1 MKVFFLFLALIP
13 FSHASEI
20 WKVEHSAILRK
31 HVPSTPQYA
40 DEIFSSKAE
49 CESAI
54 DKALTGQNQTFMRK
68 HYLCF
73 LAGSSPASA
82 APSSPTGHLTDQQN
96 AVVNLGTL
104 IVRGLFTPEQI
115 GHNIPGPN
123 DFAEFGGKRPDAVS
137 RHSDQFGFIASTP
150 EPSAQSVKPHQL
162 PNKNAEKVCG
172 QMKQLNCY
180 STRGFIGCCP
190 KGFSYLAAPTGMAP
204 MGDICATDAADASNQ
219 QCLCYQDNAVCI
231 NSKQG
236 ICYGCSEM

>member
-1 MKVFFLFLALIP
+1 MNILFLILSLIS
-13 FSHASEI
+13 FSHAGEQ

-31 HVPSTPQYA
+31 HAPGTPQYA
-40 DEIFSSKAE
+40 DQIFSSKAE

-54 DKALTGQNQTFMRK
+54 DKALGSKDQSFMRK

-73 LAGSSPASA
+73 LAGSSAGA
-82 APSSPTGHLTDQQN
+82 ATTSSSTN
-96 AVVNLGTL
+96 AAANLGTL
-104 IVRGLFTPEQI
+104 IVRGFFTPEQI

-123 DFAEFGGKRPDAVS
+123 NFAEFGGKRPDAVN

-150 EPSAQSVKPHQL
+150 EPTAESVKPHQL

-172 QMKQLNCY
+172 QMKQLSCY

-204 MGDICATDAADASNQ
+204 MGDICATDASDASNQ
-219 QCLCYQDNAVCI
+219 QCLCYKDNAVCI